1 MTRWDGLPSSFRFA
15 VRDTTRN
22 DTVAVFKAINGRLQN
37 SGRKVE
43 IAPFTKANMDQI
55 AQIIERLRTQ
65 PRPAIDYIT
74 NQFIDVHRS
83 SGRSHV
89 LGAMLTNT
97 ETQGDHFDL
106 DAAARQGLANRAGN
120 CDRVNATANRMITL
134 FDIKDPVLFHWT
146 TAGNHNV
153 SLVGDPRMAKYG
165 ERNTVVLDSHVIFPM
180 PHTLAEAAYE
190 LNVPHENEPGHAD
203 LEVWHPSA
211 ATERFN
217 PHPLPQAISQAQ
229 QQAWLRAK
237 GWPEEYGAD
246 VVKAW
251 HYMET
256 RETGNAPD
264 RWNYLF
270 SCKDPSVRYAT
281 GEGTAKAMNQL
292 PAAFA
297 RQRVEAFLQLHE
309 QFPETARSRPSLAI
323 EEGARR
329 PSSARLAATRL
340 GATALAEASVTRSE
354 GSSTASSNLQSG
366 LSLHHVTPMHTV
378 VTDLHTGEVLM
389 EMHGSQIPVDKVN
402 HGFPI
407 KDPQKP
413 YAIHTDYVSLTDPFR
428 CHPNVKVKRVELPP
442 ETEAIMRS
450 YFPDAAAK
458 PGYFEARAAEVK
470 AEYEAPLKGRMPPS
484 ALRWKPKRL
493 TAQECYSQTQAN
505 ALEGAFGVVAVD
517 SNEQNVGGMGPSFAG
532 AELKSAAQRRQYI
545 AQTSKSAFDDFS
557 MRAGNPNIPRELAR
571 FAPYGG
577 GNLAQFM
584 NGKAT
589 PEDQAHFIA
598 VDVVVH
604 TTNKFGEPR
613 QVIAPHF
620 FQIAHVPKGKQ
631 AILDYGDGGYFYG
644 GKRPGMSLQDPQASD
659 AKIKSE
665 PMDDAMDLDVPLLE
679 AGAAPTS
686 PSSTK
691 RPAPGAAPE
700 ASKRYR
706 PSLDARSSIA
716 PEGTVTTRRMQ
727 SLTIDEPEEDDL
739 SSLSSVPDTDDEDGN
754 FEYEEA
760 GETSAEGARRMG
772 KQASAERGR
781 SDEQII
787 AQLPA
792 GIWAQAQA
800 AAKQSRL
807 PEGVSFHAPTE
818 KKPRPFYQSH
828 LRHVGLGYFTIIQGR
843 DNAKARALAIATRL
857 EAEAREGAATRKD
870 ADVISRFPAAV
881 WDRAQASAKLPG
893 LPTGVSRVG
902 NRFIAGIKVD
912 GKQKSL
918 GSFSI
923 TTDRGEAL
931 AKALAIATR
940 AIEEKDNNVQQQDQ
954 AIIDGFPQGVW
965 AAAQQRAG
973 QPGLPRGVAFREP
986 SAREPSG
993 RYIVMFKN
1001 KQQGSFAAL
1010 DERSD
1015 LKAKSLAIATRV
1027 ALENA
1032 AGSGDTEVIASFP
1045 PGLWD
1050 RARAAAAEDGLPKG
1064 VTYTPPK
1071 GRVSAAYD
1079 AWMRSDGK
1087 KSRLGHFSVM
1097 GDRDELTAKALAIAK
1112 RWVAE

>member
-1 MTRWDGLPSSFRFA
+1 MTRWDGLPPSFRFA
-15 VRDTTRN
+15 VRDTTQN
-22 DTVAVFKAINGRLQN
+22 DTVAVFKAVNGRLRD
-37 SGRKVE
+37 SGRKVD
-43 IAPFTKANMDQI
+43 IAPFTKANMDKI
-55 AQIIERLRTQ
+55 AQLIERLRTQ

-106 DAAARQGLANRAGN
+106 DTAARQGLANRAGN
-120 CDRVNATANRMITL
+120 CDRVNAAGNRMITL

-153 SLVGDPRMAKYG
+153 NLVGDPRMAKYG
-165 ERNTVVLDSHVIFPM
+165 ERNTVVLDPYAVFPM
-180 PHTLAEAAYE
+180 PHTLAEASYE
-190 LNVPHENEPGHAD
+190 MHVPQPNEPEHAD
-203 LEVWHPSA
+203 LDVWHPST
-211 ATERFN
+211 ATSRFN
-217 PHPLPQAISQAQ
+217 PHPLPEAIGQAQ
-229 QQAWLRAK
+229 QRAWLRAK
-237 GWPEEYGAD
+237 GWSEKYGAD

-251 HYMET
+251 HEAEM
-256 RETGNAPD
+256 RETGKAPD
-264 RWNYLF
+264 RWESLF

-281 GEGTAKAMNQL
+281 GEGPAEAMNRL

-297 RQRVEAFLQLHE
+297 RQRVEAFSQLHE
-309 QFPETARSRPSLAI
+309 QFPETTRPSLAAQ
-323 EEGARR
+323 EGGRR
-329 PSSARLAATRL
+329 PSSARLVAARL
-340 GATALAEASVTRSE
+340 GSNALAEASVARDE
-354 GSSTASSNLQSG
+354 GSAAVSSNPQSG
-366 LSLHHVTPMHTV
+366 LSLHHVTPMHTL

-407 KDPQKP
+407 KDPERP
-413 YAIHTDYVSLTDPFR
+413 YAIHPDYVSPTDPFR
-428 CHPNVKVKRVELPP
+428 CHPNVKVKHAELPP
-442 ETEAIMRS
+442 ETKAIMRS
-450 YFPDAAAK
+450 YFPVAAAK
-458 PGYFEARAAEVK
+458 PGYFAARAAEIK
-470 AEYEAPLKGRMPPS
+470 AEYEAPLNSQTPPS

-493 TAQECYSQTQAN
+493 TTQECYSQVQAK
-505 ALEGAFGVVAVD
+505 ALVGAFGVVAVD
-517 SNEQNVGGMGPSFAG
+517 DSEQNVGGMGPSFAG
-532 AELKSAAQRRQYI
+532 AELKTAAQRRQYI
-545 AQTSKSAFDDFS
+545 AQTSKGAFDDFS
-557 MRAGNPNIPRELAR
+557 MRAGNPNNPRELAR

-598 VDVVVH
+598 VDVIVH

-613 QVIAPHF
+613 RLIAPHF
-620 FQIAHVPKGKQ
+620 FQIAQVPKGKQ

-644 GKRPGMSLQDPQASD
+644 GQRPGMSLQDPQASD
-659 AKIKSE
+659 AQIKPE
-665 PMDDAMDLDVPLLE
+665 PMDDDVDLDVPMRE
-679 AGAAPTS
+679 AGAALTS

-691 RPAPGAAPE
+691 RPAPGAAAE
-700 ASKRYR
+700 ASKRPR
-706 PSLDARSSIA
+706 LSLDARSSIGPVGA
-716 PEGTVTTRRMQ
+716 STTRRMQ
-727 SLTIDEPEEDDL
+727 ALTIHEPEDDDL
-739 SSLSSVPDTDDEDGN
+739 SSLSSLPDTDEEIGDS
-754 FEYEEA
+754 EYEEA
-760 GETSAEGARRMG
+760 GETSAAGARRVDG
-772 KQASAERGR
+772 RVAVERGR

-792 GIWAQAQA
+792 EIWERAQVMATQP
-800 AAKQSRL
+800 RL
-807 PEGVSFHAPTE
+807 PEGVTFHGPTE
-818 KKPRPFYQSH
+818 KKPKPHYQSH
-828 LRHVGLGYFTIIQGR
+828 LRQVGLGHFTIIQGR
-843 DNAKARALAIATRL
+843 DNARARALAIATRL

-870 ADVISRFPAAV
+870 ADVISRFPAAL
-881 WDRAQASAKLPG
+881 WDGAQASAKLPG

-923 TTDRGEAL
+923 TTDRSEAL

-940 AIEEKDNNVQQQDQ
+940 AMEEKGNNVQQQDQ

-973 QPGLPRGVAFREP
+973 QPGLPRGVSFREP

-1001 KQQGSFAAL
+1001 KPQGSFAAL
-1010 DERSD
+1010 DERND

-1032 AGSGDTEVIASFP
+1032 AGSGDTEIIASFP

-1071 GRVSAAYD
+1071 GRVSAVYN
-1079 AWMRSDGK
+1079 AWMRIDGK
-1087 KSRLGHFSVM
+1087 KSKLGHFSVM

-1112 RWVAE
+1112 RWAAE